1 MFPLSA
7 RAIKPGKRGD
17 NPMSIEQAKKQLA
30 FIEAEIAALEADKS
44 ERGLRIAAVRL
55 PKMRLAA
62 DQGRAWIAANAS

>member
-1 MFPLSA
+1 
-7 RAIKPGKRGD
+7 
-17 NPMSIEQAKKQLA
+17 MSIEQAKKQLA